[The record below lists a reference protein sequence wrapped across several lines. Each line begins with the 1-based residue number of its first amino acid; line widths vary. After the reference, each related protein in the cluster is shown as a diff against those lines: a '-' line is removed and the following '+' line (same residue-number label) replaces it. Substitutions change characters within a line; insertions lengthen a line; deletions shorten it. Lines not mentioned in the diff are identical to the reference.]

1 MALDPPSRLAVAAAG
16 CAAMALTGTSALAQ
30 PAAPLAPDAGAL
42 IIDQQR
48 QDRRLPEPPAAA
60 ARPALPPVAA
70 TEAVPAPATP
80 LRSIRLTGSDR
91 LAAQAAEIGARL
103 AGRPLDGATI
113 KAAADAVSAAY
124 AESGL
129 ALYMVAAPRQDFAQ
143 GVLVLHVVE
152 GYLAEVT
159 VGGDPRIAASPLVAA
174 QVAAL
179 KVERPL
185 TRATLERRLSL
196 LRDIP
201 GVTVQAQL
209 QNTAAP
215 GAVRMTLNLELDRVQ
230 PEISFNNQGT
240 PRLGRVSAQAALT
253 ANSLMRP
260 GDRARLTVAAP
271 TEVERFQYVGLTYA
285 APVGTD
291 GLTVQGSVTYLR
303 TRPESPPIE
312 GDATTVGVQLSY
324 PVIRGYARNLSASA
338 GLDGLNSDNAIYGQ
352 TFTSDHTRAL
362 RAGLA
367 YSAVAPRRSL
377 SAGVTGSLG
386 LDVLGART
394 DGRITDAGF
403 RKLNLQVMAAQALG
417 PAVAVRLRGLAQ
429 ASGKRLPAA
438 EQLPL
443 GGEAFGRAFYSGVI
457 TGDHGYAGSAE
468 LAWIPQHGPSAL
480 KGSEIFGF
488 LDGGRAWTRAR
499 PPFVGRQA
507 LHLASVGGGVRLNL
521 GGRTLIAL
529 QGAKAIDARYPGG
542 NGSRPWR
549 VLVSWRTLR

>member
-1 MALDPPSRLAVAAAG
+1 MALGPPSRLAAAAAG
-16 CAAMALTGTSALAQ
+16 CTAMALTAAPALAQ
-30 PAAPLAPDAGAL
+30 PAASLAPDAGAL

-48 QDRRLPEPPAAA
+48 QDRRLAEPPAPA
-60 ARPALPPVAA
+60 ARPALPPAA
-70 TEAVPAPATP
+70 AAEAVPAPATP

-91 LAAQAAEIGARL
+91 LAARAAEIGAGL
-103 AGRPLDGATI
+103 AGRPLDAATI

-124 AESGL
+124 AETGL

-152 GYLAEVT
+152 GYLAEVVVT
-159 VGGDPRIAASPLVAA
+159 GDARIAASPLVTA
-174 QVAAL
+174 QVGKL
-179 KVERPL
+179 KAERPL
-185 TRATLERRLSL
+185 TRATLERQLSL

-209 QNTAAP
+209 ANTAAP
-215 GAVRMTLNLELDRVQ
+215 GAVRLALDLRLDRVQ

-240 PRLGRVSAQAALT
+240 PRLGKVSAQAALT

-271 TEVERFQYVGLTYA
+271 TDVDRFQYVGLTYA
-285 APVGTD
+285 APLGAD
-291 GLTVQGSVTYLR
+291 GLTLQGSVSYLR
-303 TRPESPPIE
+303 TRPEAPPIE
-312 GDATTVGVQLSY
+312 GDAATVGLQLSY
-324 PVIRGYARNLSASA
+324 PLIRGYTRNLSASA

-367 YSAVAPRRSL
+367 YSKVAARHSL
-377 SAGVTGSLG
+377 SAGLTGSLG

-394 DGRITDAGF
+394 DSRITDANF
-403 RKLNLQVMAAQALG
+403 HKLNLQLMAAQALG

-429 ASGKRLPAA
+429 VSGKRLPAA

-443 GGEAFGRAFYSGVI
+443 GGEAFGRAFYSGAI

-468 LAWIPQHGPSAL
+468 LAWIPQSAPSAL
-480 KGSEIFGF
+480 KGSEVFGF
-488 LDGGRAWTRAR
+488 IDGGKAWTRAR
-499 PPFVGRQA
+499 PPFAARQG
-507 LHLASVGGGVRLNL
+507 LHLASAGGGVRLNL
-521 GGRTLIAL
+521 GGRTVVAL